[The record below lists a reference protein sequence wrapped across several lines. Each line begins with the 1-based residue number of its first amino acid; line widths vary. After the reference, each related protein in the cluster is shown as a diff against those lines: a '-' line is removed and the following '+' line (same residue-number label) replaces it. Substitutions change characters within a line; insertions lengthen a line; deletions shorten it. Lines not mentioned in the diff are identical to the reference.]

1 MLKNFKINYLFFVFL
16 VFYFFIGSYLS
27 LSNGITSDE
36 YHEHLNWQI
45 NFSAILSFFKTG
57 NYEELLNYGDRYHG
71 IAFQYISQPFQ
82 IIFHKFIANLNN
94 LTIFGGYLLAK
105 HFVVF
110 LLFFISGIF
119 FYLLSLKL
127 TNDLTSSCISTL
139 LYLLYPYLFGH
150 AQFNP
155 KDIPFL
161 SFWIINSYISLNII
175 EDLYHKKKIKI
186 NRIIV
191 ISFFTAFLISIRV
204 VGAMILLQY
213 IIGFLVLLNLKKIN
227 FNNFLKINLSNI
239 ITFSFLLLFFTYILN
254 PILWH
259 NPMEIINSI
268 SWMSK
273 YFNDICT
280 LTLGDCMRSLNL
292 PSSYYFIWL
301 FFKLPIL
308 VLIGLALFPLVE
320 KKILDNKSV
329 SIYYLTLLISF
340 FVIIIIFIIKNV
352 AIYDELRHVLFLVPI
367 AFLIGLVNFFYFNKK
382 LFNVLGILTV
392 LFFILENFSLNPYQY
407 TWLNS
412 FAKFTDIEKNFEIDY
427 WGVSNK
433 KLAKKINDYSEN
445 NSIDKD
451 VCVYGD
457 IFAEYFLTSKGFK
470 CFKTYSQ
477 LDEAKDRPF
486 FAYKNL
492 RNVKRSNPKD
502 CKLIWNET
510 YKYVFYKKKISVG
523 TAWFCS

>member
-1 MLKNFKINYLFFVFL
+1 MSKILKKNNLFFIFL
-16 VFYFFIGSYLS
+16 FLYFVIGSYLS

-36 YHEHLNWQI
+36 YHEQLNWQV

-57 NYEELLNYGDRYHG
+57 SYEELLNYGDRYHG

-82 IIFHKFIANLNN
+82 MVFHKFISNLND
-94 LTIFGGYLLAK
+94 LTVFGGYLLSK

-110 LLFFISGIF
+110 LLFFISGIYF
-119 FYLLSLKL
+119 HFLSLKL
-127 TNDLTSSCISTL
+127 TNNLFFSFISTSI
-139 LYLLYPYLFGH
+139 YLLYPYLFGH
-150 AQFNP
+150 SLFNP

-161 SFWIINSYISLNII
+161 AFWIINSYYSLSIV
-175 EDLYHKKKIKI
+175 EDFYHDKKIEIK
-186 NRIIV
+186 RIIV
-191 ISFFTAFLISIRV
+191 LS
-204 VGAMILLQY
+204 LLT
-213 IIGFLVLLNLKKIN
+213 GFLVSIRIVGLIILFQYFISFIVLLNAKEIKISNFIKK
-227 FNNFLKINLSNI
+227 NLSNL
-239 ITFSFLLLFFTYILN
+239 FLFLFFFLFFTFILN

-259 NPMEIINSI
+259 NPLEIINSI
-268 SWMSK
+268 NWMSK

-280 LTLGDCMRSLNL
+280 LTLGNCMRSLNL

-301 FFKLPIL
+301 FFKLPII
-308 VLIGLALFPLVE
+308 VLIGLALFPFVE
-320 KKILDNKSV
+320 KKILTNKIV
-329 SIYYLTLLISF
+329 LIYYLTLLISF
-340 FVIIIIFIIKNV
+340 LLIIIIFILKKV

-367 AFLIGLVNFFYFNKK
+367 IFLIGLVNLFYFNKK
-382 LFNVLGILTV
+382 LFNVLGALTIF
-392 LFFILENFSLNPYQY
+392 FFILENLSLNPYQY

-433 KLAKKINDYSEN
+433 NLTKKINEYSEN
-445 NSIDKD
+445 NSISKN

-457 IFAEYFLTSKGFK
+457 IFAKYFLTNKNFN

-502 CKLIWNET
+502 CKLIWDET
-510 YKYVFYKKKISVG
+510 YNYTFYKKKISVG
-523 TAWFCS
+523 SVWFCS